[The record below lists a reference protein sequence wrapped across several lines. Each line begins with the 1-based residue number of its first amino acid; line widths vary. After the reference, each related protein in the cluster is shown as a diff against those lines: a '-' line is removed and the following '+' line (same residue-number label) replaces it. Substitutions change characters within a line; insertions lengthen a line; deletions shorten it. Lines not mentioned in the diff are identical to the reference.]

1 MTAPA
6 LLGDSPTA
14 AGRGRGR
21 PAGYVSLAR
30 VAVHAPRS
38 PGSRMFTHP
47 RPTLSHGRSAVSC
60 AFLLRGRRCL
70 SPLPGG
76 LATIHLVRWMCSPA
90 DANFAAL
97 VGTRPLACAVARWLG
112 QCGKAWHRRGDGRG
126 CSLRKL
132 GSRTGR
138 GLPRLP
144 RPHWCVSVR
153 TTSHATCQGNSRA
166 TCHSLR
172 ARNTTRRS
180 RALGCL
186 AASWRHG
193 SAYLC
198 SVTATAVQSTRQLVQ
213 QMGGAC
219 GGPSCRT
226 AFRYSMRPTLTAR
239 TSRLSGGRAATY
251 PTGALV
257 GVETPRRKTRVSSLG
272 VLAAPTGGAHPSTG
286 SWRFWRTSHS
296 STSPRSAICPAC

>member
-1 MTAPA
+1 MDRELSMASPRA
-6 LLGDSPTA
+6 RLLA
-14 AGRGRGR
+14 R
-21 PAGYVSLAR
+21 PAVG
-30 VAVHAPRS
+30 VAHGTPRATYVHAP
-38 PGSRMFTHP
+38 THP
-47 RPTLSHGRSAVSC
+47 FYYGTFRGVPARLVALSFARRWKCLPRAREC
-60 AFLLRGRRCL
+60 ALARARVPRGAA
-70 SPLPGG
+70 
-76 LATIHLVRWMCSPA
+76 AT
-90 DANFAAL
+90 
-97 VGTRPLACAVARWLG
+97 VAQWIG
-112 QCGKAWHRRGDGRG
+112 PCGKAWHRRGDSRG
-126 CSLRKL
+126 CSPRKL

-153 TTSHATCQGNSRA
+153 STSHATCQGNSRA

-198 SVTATAVQSTRQLVQ
+198 SVTVTAVQSTRQLVQ

-257 GVETPRRKTRVSSLG
+257 GVETPRRKTRASSLG

-296 STSPRSAICPAC
+296 STSPRSAICPAY